1 MGDVMSLDKLDKVKA
16 DTAEILDKLSAL
28 FGLSAIDDFSQAK
41 HGSVHLTGNQA
52 TTVADVTGKGVF
64 YGCAA
69 TGGGCSL
76 IITIDGVPYQ
86 DSGSR
91 AGFVS
96 PQMKAYEGGGE
107 WGFTD
112 DSFVRSTVLSP
123 CPIPFE
129 QSLKLELTGVG
140 TGSWFHYM
148 YTLL

>member
-1 MGDVMSLDKLDKVKA
+1 MGDVMSLDQLDKVKA
-16 DTAEILDKLSAL
+16 DTAEI
-28 FGLSAIDDFSQAK
+28 
-41 HGSVHLTGNQA
+41 
-52 TTVADVTGKGVF
+52 
-64 YGCAA
+64 
-69 TGGGCSL
+69 
-76 IITIDGVPYQ
+76 IDGVPYQ